1 MAGCSAS
8 VIQFPTTALWPSC
21 NDGSIAEQSQLC
33 CLNKDVAVLL
43 SVSRRCITALLSP
56 PLAIAKAAYCVW
68 AVGRFGRL
76 LPNNAY
82 IKKQKKQQS
91 NLELWSLLT
100 TYRKSYMGFSKNQL
114 LDP

>member
-43 SVSRRCITALLSP
+43 SVSRRLHYSIIKPATRDSQGGLLRLGCRSVWP
-56 PLAIAKAAYCVW
+56 SVAK
-68 AVGRFGRL
+68 
-76 LPNNAY
+76 
-82 IKKQKKQQS
+82 
-91 NLELWSLLT
+91 
-100 TYRKSYMGFSKNQL
+100 
-114 LDP
+114 